1 MTNLLDV
8 MLTENLDELTTNALA
23 RDALLELVAILV
35 KRQAPAALALQERAR
50 AKLAGKRPDSS
61 PKPSNDGV

>member
-8 MLTENLDELTTNALA
+8 MLTENIDELTTNALA

-35 KRQAPAALALQERAR
+35 KQQAPVALALQERAS
-50 AKLAGKRPDSS
+50 AKLAGKTPRRRSQTE
-61 PKPSNDGV
+61 